1 MTLKE
6 VAAMVAEIGLPY
18 AYYAF
23 PEGTEQPTPFVCFY
37 YPGSDDLAADNSN
50 YCTINELT
58 IELYTD
64 EPRFDLMT
72 QIQSVLAAHG
82 LTWTWTEDWIE
93 SERMVLV
100 TYQTE
105 VLING

>member
-6 VAAMVAEIGLPY
+6 VAAMVASIGLPY

-23 PEGTEQPTPFVCFY
+23 PEGTEQPTPFICFY
-37 YPGSDDLAADNSN
+37 YPGGDDLAADNSN
-50 YCTINELT
+50 FARINELT

-64 EPRFDLMT
+64 ELRFDLMET
-72 QIQSVLAAHG
+72 IETVLTAHE
-82 LTWTWTEDWIE
+82 LTWTWSEAWIE
-93 SERMVLV
+93 SERMHMV

>member
-1 MTLKE
+1 MTMKE

-23 PEGTEQPTPFVCFY
+23 PEGTEQPTPFICFY
-37 YPGSDDLAADNSN
+37 YSGSDDLAADNVN
-50 YCTINELT
+50 YCKVNELT

-64 EPRFDLMT
+64 EPRFDLMQT
-72 QIQSVLAAHG
+72 VESVLEANG
-82 LTWTWTEDWIE
+82 LTWTWSESWIE